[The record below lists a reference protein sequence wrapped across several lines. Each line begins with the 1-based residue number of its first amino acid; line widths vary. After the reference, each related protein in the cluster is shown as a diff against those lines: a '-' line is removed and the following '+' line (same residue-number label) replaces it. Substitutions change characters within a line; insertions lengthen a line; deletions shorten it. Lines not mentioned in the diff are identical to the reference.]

1 MIKWIKVEKYNLF
14 VDGEKLNTTIGRFLN
29 NLSRTNSVDIPSL
42 RKATSDLLNIKRS
55 IPIFINSDLLL
66 VKVRLNK
73 EETIYFNYVAIKDY
87 LIKEKM
93 IFLFFNDGTKEKLL
107 ISKQRSKNLIFNAA
121 KVYDY
126 WA

>member
-1 MIKWIKVEKYNLF
+1 MIKWIKVKGNDLF

-29 NLSRTNSVDIPSL
+29 NLSKTNSVDIPSL

-66 VKVRLNK
+66 VKVKLNK
-73 EETIYFNYVAIKDY
+73 EETIYFNYVAVKDY

-93 IFLFFNDGTKEKLL
+93 IFLFFNDGTKQKLL
-107 ISKQRSKNLIFNAA
+107 ISKRRSQNLMFNAT